1 MLRVLPALA
10 AALLLPACSSSGPA
24 SGGVVVGEGVESRVL
39 EVRTLTSGMRGGSG
53 PFTLISLRSGAVVVT
68 PEATGAARADSASAK
83 WDLGLRGNEVIL
95 NGGTGGPG
103 GVRGALVEAEFGDVT
118 APPEALAADGE
129 TPCPG
134 GEARVVCHGSG
145 NGWYAYGEGGV
156 RPLPGRTLVVAW
168 PDGAA
173 AKVRFLGYELG
184 AAGERRVT
192 MEVMLLAE

>member
-10 AALLLPACSSSGPA
+10 ASLFLLPACSGSGPA
-24 SGGVVVGEGVESRVL
+24 SGNDAAGVEARVL
-39 EVRTLTSGMRGGSG
+39 QDVRTVTGGMRGGSG
-53 PFTLISLRSGAVVVT
+53 PFTLLSLRSGAVVVT
-68 PEATGAARADSASAK
+68 PEVTGAARADSASAK